1 VDRTLDVAIV
11 PELTEQGAIAP
22 ISLELLD
29 IGMKLTGETGGELSA
44 VVLGCGLDEAARE
57 LIRHGADTV
66 YLIDDASPAHYDPDC
81 YLELLEAF
89 YMEAKPDTILMGH
102 TPLGQDIAPRLA
114 FRLNAGVVT
123 DCVNLEVDPK
133 KGLLRCAKP
142 IYGGVAI
149 GVYTIEAKPRVVT
162 VRVRVGEQPMSDDSR
177 EGKVIEMDG
186 TSSTYSSRVSWIE
199 KVTYEARGP
208 RLEDASVVVAG
219 GRGIGGPEGFE
230 QLSALAGM
238 LGGALGATR
247 PPCDSGW
254 VSSSCQVGLTGKIVS
269 PDLYIAVGLSGT
281 TQHLTGMSGSKH
293 IVAIDK
299 DPDAMIFKVADF
311 GVVGNYGEV
320 LPAFTRKLD
329 DLLS

>member
-1 VDRTLDVAIV
+1 MDKSGDVAIV
-11 PELTEQGAIAP
+11 PELNERGALAP
-22 ISLELLD
+22 MSLELLGTGAKLAD
-29 IGMKLTGETGGELSA
+29 ELGGDLSAVAVCGEPDNVARDLICYGAGRVYLTGES
-44 VVLGCGLDEAARE
+44 
-57 LIRHGADTV
+57 
-66 YLIDDASPAHYDPDC
+66 SPGHYDPDG
-81 YLELLEAF
+81 YVQLLEAF
-89 YMEAKPDTILMGH
+89 CRRQEPDVLLMGH

-114 FRLNAGVVT
+114 FRLDTGVVT
-123 DCVNLEVDPK
+123 DCVRLDVDPAT
-133 KGLLRCAKP
+133 GSLRCAKP

-149 GVYTIEAKPRVVT
+149 GVYTLEDKPRVAT
-162 VRVRVGEQPMSDDSR
+162 VRARSGEPPMRDDSR
-177 EGKVIEMDG
+177 EGEVIEMDIA
-186 TSSTYSSRVSWIE
+186 SSTRPSRVSWIE
-199 KVTYEARGP
+199 KVTDEARGP
-208 RLEDASVVVAG
+208 RLEDAPVVVAG

-269 PDLYIAVGLSGT
+269 PNVYIAVGLSGT

-293 IVAIDK
+293 IVAINN

-311 GVVGNYGEV
+311 GVVGDYREV
-320 LPAFTRKLD
+320 LPAFIRKLD